1 MNELIREVRDLI
13 RSARK
18 AVLQSVDLIQV
29 LTNFEIGRRIVEHEQ
44 GGAERAVYGKALLK
58 ELSSK
63 LTIEFGRG
71 FSRSNLEYMR
81 KFYLTYQ
88 NRAFQIS
95 QMPSAKFL
103 SGEKSQMPSG
113 ELPVPQNSQ
122 MVSGKSTSPFKL
134 SWSQYV
140 FLVSINNPDERS
152 FYEIEADLNGW
163 SLSELK
169 RQFNS
174 GLYERLALSRDKEG
188 LKRLAMEGQLVS
200 QPEDLLKEPYVL
212 EFLGLDEKAKYSE
225 SDLESAIIDKLEH
238 FLLEL
243 GKGFLFEARQKR
255 FTFDEEHFFVDLVF
269 YNRLLRCYVLIDLKI
284 GKLNHGDLG
293 QMQMYVNYFDRFVK
307 LAEEAPTVGI
317 VLCKKKHDALVEI
330 TLPRDA
336 NIHAKEYLL
345 YLPDKELLRRKLA
358 EWGEEVGN

>member
-1 MNELIREVRDLI
+1 MNALIIEIRELIL
-13 RSARK
+13 SARQ
-18 AVLQSVDLIQV
+18 AVVRSVDLIQV

-44 GGAERAVYGKALLK
+44 MGKERAEYGKALLK
-58 ELSSK
+58 SLSAELTS
-63 LTIEFGRG
+63 EFGRG

-81 KFYLTYQ
+81 KFFLTYQ
-88 NRAFQIS
+88 DRAPRIS
-95 QMPSAKFL
+95 QMPSGKFPTN
-103 SGEKSQMPSG
+103 EKSQIMPG
-113 ELPVPQNSQ
+113 LPL
-122 MVSGKSTSPFKL
+122 PFRL

-140 FLVSINNPDERS
+140 FLTAIDNPDERN
-152 FYEIEADLNGW
+152 FYEIESANNGW
-163 SLSELK
+163 TLPELK

-188 LKRLAMEGQLVS
+188 IRRLAAEGQIVAR
-200 QPEDLLKEPYVL
+200 PEDLLKEPYVL
-212 EFLGLDEKAKYSE
+212 EFLGLDQKAKYSE

-284 GKLNHGDLG
+284 GKLSHGDLG

-307 LAEEAPTVGI
+307 LDEEAPTVGI

-330 TLPRDA
+330 TLPKDA
-336 NIHAKEYLL
+336 NIHAKEYRL

-358 EWGEEVGN
+358 EWGEDLEEERDE